1 MDGRP
6 DPPGSRR
13 AQPLVGLVRPLAESI
28 AAKMVA
34 QRAHF
39 ATRLIRRPLRDNAVL
54 AEAVFALMAGW
65 AAVRFLP
72 FRTAVRIASVGL
84 RRQAQAPN
92 VERLS
97 RAIEVAAKRVPWR
110 AVCFQQGLALQWML
124 RRRGIDARLHYGV
137 GYAPSND
144 LQAHVWV
151 SVGDKI
157 VMGREEAP
165 AFKSVATYP
174 PGAVG

>member
-1 MDGRP
+1 M
-6 DPPGSRR
+6 
-13 AQPLVGLVRPLAESI
+13 
-28 AAKMVA
+28 MVA
-34 QRAHF
+34 QRVPF
-39 ATRLIRRPLRDNAVL
+39 ATRLIRRPLRDNALL
-54 AEAVFALMAGW
+54 AEAVVALMAGW

-84 RRQAQAPN
+84 RRRAQPPD

-97 RAIEVAAKRVPWR
+97 RAVAVAAKRVPWR

-124 RRRGIDARLHYGV
+124 RRRGVDARLHYGV
-137 GYAPSND
+137 GYAPSSD

-157 VMGREEAP
+157 VLGRDEAP
-165 AFKSVATYP
+165 AHKSVATYP
-174 PGAVG
+174 PGAAG